1 MKTIT
6 RAETADLKSNGDTE
20 KAMPGIAYAGI
31 DRADCE
37 SSIDVKTNATRL
49 RRFQY
54 VLRKLVLAGAG
65 HLPAR
70 KEWELK
76 LATARHLFE
85 DAEQATALL
94 DRVTELRVTENQAQ
108 TAPDA
113 VLALFMDE
121 VIHSR
126 SDAEYLLGIYE
137 VVRPELLAAIQAHLH
152 ETQPLV
158 DYPTV
163 RILKFLC
170 LEMEEQIALGKA
182 LIVRFVTTAQRTEA
196 AEYVQNLRDTL
207 EKIGGFSGQSS
218 ARKVEARRWRSTS
231 PYMLPPKSARP
242 DDFGPSL
249 HYRQP
254 GCVDEKLSDAENAF
268 REMMKMRQE
277 EMTAAEMIAAVM
289 FETTEMPWGFYRKLA
304 RHTWD
309 EARHAAF
316 GQAALEKH
324 GINWRVTPH
333 YTAEYEMFRGQ
344 PPAKAYAFLAL
355 GVETSAMAKSGK
367 QHEWQLCR
375 DVFKD
380 PLMTLYQD
388 YDWADEIQHA
398 RFGKEWGT
406 AFFDDD
412 FERVR
417 AYGEEAWKELLR
429 YRASQEPDWQ
439 KYHTAFYMEKF
450 GKMPMMKATE
460 ELLAADGE

>member
-1 MKTIT
+1 MKTTTQPDIN
-6 RAETADLKSNGDTE
+6 DY
-20 KAMPGIAYAGI
+20 IAFAGI
-31 DRADCE
+31 RGAACE

-54 VLRKLVLAGAG
+54 VLRRLVLTGAG

-76 LATARHLFE
+76 LAIARHLFE
-85 DAEQATALL
+85 DAENATTML
-94 DRVTELRVTENQAQ
+94 DRITELRVTEQQAQ

-113 VLALFMDE
+113 VLGLFLDE
-121 VIHSR
+121 AIHCR
-126 SDAEYLLGIYE
+126 TDAEYLLGIYE
-137 VVRPELLAAIQAHLH
+137 IVRPQLLAAFRAHIH
-152 ETQPLV
+152 ETQQLV

-163 RILKFLC
+163 RILKFIC
-170 LEMEEQIALGKA
+170 TEMEEQIALGNA
-182 LIVRFVTTAQRTEA
+182 LIARFVTDAQRAEA
-196 AEYVQNLRDTL
+196 GEFTRNLRDLL
-207 EKIGGFSGQSS
+207 EKLGGFDGQSPV
-218 ARKVEARRWRSTS
+218 RTIEARRWRSTT
-231 PYMLPPKSARP
+231 PYALPPKSARP

-249 HYRQP
+249 HYRLP
-254 GCVDEKLSDAENAF
+254 GCLDETLTDAENAF

-289 FETTEMPWGFYRKLA
+289 FETADMPWGFYRTLA

-324 GINWRVTPH
+324 GIPWRATPH

-380 PLMTLYQD
+380 PLMTLFQD

-398 RFGKEWGT
+398 RFGKEWGA

-412 FERVR
+412 FERTR

-429 YRASQEPDWQ
+429 YRASREPNRE

-450 GKMPMMKATE
+450 GKMPMMKVTD
-460 ELLAADGE
+460 AALVTDGEVIPGKI

>member
-1 MKTIT
+1 
-6 RAETADLKSNGDTE
+6 
-20 KAMPGIAYAGI
+20 
-31 DRADCE
+31 
-37 SSIDVKTNATRL
+37 
-49 RRFQY
+49 
-54 VLRKLVLAGAG
+54 
-65 HLPAR
+65 
-70 KEWELK
+70 
-76 LATARHLFE
+76 
-85 DAEQATALL
+85 ALL
-94 DRVTELRVTENQAQ
+94 NRITELRVTENQAQ

-121 VIHSR
+121 VIHCR
-126 SDAEYLLGIYE
+126 NDAEYLLGIYE
-137 VVRPELLAAIQAHLH
+137 IVRPELLAAIQAHLR

-170 LEMEEQIALGKA
+170 VEMEDQIALGKA
-182 LIVRFVTTAQRTEA
+182 LIARFMTDGQRAEA

-207 EKIGGFSGQSS
+207 EKIGGFSGQSP

-231 PYMLPPKSARP
+231 PYMLPPKSTRP

-277 EMTAAEMIAAVM
+277 EMTAAEMVAAVM
-289 FETTEMPWGFYRKLA
+289 FETAEMPWGFYRTLA

-324 GINWRVTPH
+324 GINWRATPH

-344 PPAKAYAFLAL
+344 SPAKAYAFLAL
-355 GVETSAMAKSGK
+355 GVETSAMARSGK

-380 PLMTLYQD
+380 RLMTLFQD

-412 FERVR
+412 FENAR

-429 YRASQEPDWQ
+429 YRASQEPNRQ

-450 GKMPMMKATE
+450 GKMPMMKVTDSV
-460 ELLAADGE
+460 LSADGE

>member
-1 MKTIT
+1 MNTT
-6 RAETADLKSNGDTE
+6 TE
-20 KAMPGIAYAGI
+20 QEINDRTAYAGI
-31 DRADCE
+31 DRATCE
-37 SSIDVKTNATRL
+37 SSIDVKTNAARL

-54 VLRKLVLAGAG
+54 VLRRLLLTGAG

-76 LATARHLFE
+76 LAIARHLFE

-94 DRVTELRVTENQAQ
+94 NRITELRVTENQAQ

-121 VIHSR
+121 AIHCK
-126 SDAEYLLGIYE
+126 SDAEYLLGVYE
-137 VVRPELLAAIQAHLH
+137 IVRPELLAAIQAHLH
-152 ETQPLV
+152 ETQQLV

-170 LEMEEQIALGKA
+170 MEMEEQIALGKA
-182 LIVRFVTTAQRTEA
+182 LIARFVTDAQRAEA
-196 AEYVQNLRDTL
+196 AEYVRNLRDTL
-207 EKIGGFSGQSS
+207 EKIGGIAGESP
-218 ARKVEARRWRSTS
+218 AKKIEARRWRSTT
-231 PYMLPPKSARP
+231 PYTLPPKSARP

-249 HYRQP
+249 HYRLP
-254 GCVDEKLSDAENAF
+254 GCLDETLSDAENAF

-277 EMTAAEMIAAVM
+277 EMTAAEMVAAVM
-289 FETTEMPWGFYRKLA
+289 FETTEMPWGFYRTLA

-316 GQAALEKH
+316 GQAALENH
-324 GINWRVTPH
+324 GIQWRATPH

-380 PLMTLYQD
+380 RLMTLFQD

-412 FERVR
+412 FERTR

-429 YRASQEPDWQ
+429 YRASQEPDRE

-450 GKMPMMKATE
+450 GKMPMMKVTDAV
-460 ELLAADGE
+460 LAADGE